1 MINHYSCCTYV
12 NNQAKFNKT
21 KLTLQKENSLTVIM
35 FNKMGLTLERK
46 HISVKNCNTFL

>member
-1 MINHYSCCTYV
+1 MINNYSCCTYV

-35 FNKMGLTLERK
+35 FNKNGVDSREKTYFSEKL
-46 HISVKNCNTFL
+46 